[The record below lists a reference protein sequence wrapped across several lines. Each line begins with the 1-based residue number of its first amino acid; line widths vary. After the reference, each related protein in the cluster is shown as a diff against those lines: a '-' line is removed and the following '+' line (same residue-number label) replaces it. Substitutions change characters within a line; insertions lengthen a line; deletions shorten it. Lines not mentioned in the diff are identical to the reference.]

1 MNIFWAFFNLIYT
14 WWEHHVLERI
24 TFFLKQMV
32 DVWTFHLVILCKMI
46 ILKFFFIKANH
57 FVCTINILL
66 CSSIFSSCFFYKCS
80 VNDEHLWTFFFSYKL
95 QAYFD
100 IVWQGVFFSFF
111 QFVCLLR
118 WQFSCQFVSKYMQ
131 IKRFS
136 LLINWCQV
144 GWSFWISYKN
154 ADLNEALVIWKEH
167 ETGCTYSNHKL
178 SFMTPG
184 DSSDEE
190 WLSES
195 GIHLLVIVMRE
206 IILSREMQ
214 SMCGLLKVRN
224 RCIG

>member
-1 MNIFWAFFNLIYT
+1 MSLKGLPSFWSKWLMFEHFILWYCARWLSSNSFLSKQTILSVQSTFSCAHQSLVPVFFTN
-14 WWEHHVLERI
+14 VVS
-24 TFFLKQMV
+24 M
-32 DVWTFHLVILCKMI
+32 M
-46 ILKFFFIKANH
+46 
-57 FVCTINILL
+57 
-66 CSSIFSSCFFYKCS
+66 SIFEHSSLVTSFRHTLTLYGKECFF
-80 VNDEHLWTFFFSYKL
+80 HFFT
-95 QAYFD
+95 
-100 IVWQGVFFSFF
+100 
-111 QFVCLLR
+111 FVCLLR